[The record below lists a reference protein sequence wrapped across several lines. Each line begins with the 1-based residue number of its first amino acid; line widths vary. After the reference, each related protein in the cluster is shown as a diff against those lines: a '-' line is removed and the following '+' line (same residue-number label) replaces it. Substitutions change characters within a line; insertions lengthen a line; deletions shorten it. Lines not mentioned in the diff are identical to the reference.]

1 VCVDWKLNKLS
12 SFCLLVVIWQTFD
25 QAFSTN
31 AFASVKSS
39 NMIFVVF
46 ISIALFL
53 LYFGVSFFT
62 SLLWLSKED
71 TISICYCVP
80 AKSPIMGV
88 PLATVM
94 FVGLTPI
101 LEAKLQI
108 PMVIYQGL
116 QIVAGSILITPFR
129 KWIERT
135 RALAENQESNV

>member
-1 VCVDWKLNKLS
+1 VDWKLNKLS

-31 AFASVKSS
+31 AFAAVKAS

-53 LYFGVSFFT
+53 LYLGVCFFT

-80 AKSPIMGV
+80 AKSPVMGV
-88 PLATVM
+88 PLTTVM
-94 FVGLTPI
+94 FVGLTPL
-101 LEAKLQI
+101 LEAKMQI

-116 QIVAGSILITPFR
+116 QIFAGSILITPFR
-129 KWIERT
+129 KWIERS
-135 RALAENQESNV
+135 RALEETQRTNV